1 MDKNKEI
8 NGIILVN
15 KPQNWTS
22 HDCVAVV
29 RRMTGIK
36 RVGHTGTLDPMATG
50 VLPVCIG
57 TTTRIM
63 DYLDLDYKT
72 YVCTL
77 KLGITTDTEDI
88 WGEVLTEDDSW
99 KNITHE
105 QMSMAVDC
113 FQGDVE
119 QIPPKY
125 SALKV
130 NGRKLYEYARSGQEV
145 EIKSRKIHV
154 KDIKIDRF
162 TEDGFTFTVVCS
174 KGTYVRTIC
183 KDIGEKLGCGA
194 TMTSLERVASGVFKI
209 EDAITMD
216 QIKEMSR
223 EEIFGKMYDTD
234 YPLVHFGKISLS
246 KKATID
252 FVNGKNI
259 KVQDGQFYLSEKVRV
274 NIPPEERVDDRIF
287 RYERVDVL
295 DENCKIELETNHD
308 NMFNVYMG
316 NEFVGVAKISD
327 NYLRSDKV
335 FNVRMQNEVI

>member
-1 MDKNKEI
+1 MDKNREI

-57 TTTRIM
+57 TSTRIM

-72 YVCTL
+72 YICTL
-77 KLGITTDTEDI
+77 KLGVTTDTEDI
-88 WGEVLTEDDSW
+88 WGEVITKDDSY
-99 KNITHE
+99 KSLTRKAMEEAIN
-105 QMSMAVDC
+105 C
-113 FQGDVE
+113 FVGDVE

-130 NGRKLYEYARSGQEV
+130 NGKKLYEYARSGQDV

-154 KDIKIDRF
+154 KSIKIDEF

-194 TMTSLERVASGVFKI
+194 TMSNLVRVQSGIFNI
-209 EDAITMD
+209 DDAFTMD
-216 QIKEMSR
+216 EIKAMTK
-223 EEIFGKMYDTD
+223 EEIFSNLYDTD
-234 YPLVHFGKISLS
+234 YPLIHFGKIVLS
-246 KKATID
+246 KLATID

-259 KVQDGQFYLSEKVRV
+259 KASDGKFYISEKVKKF
-274 NIPPEERVDDRIF
+274 IPEEERTDEKYF

-295 DENCKIELETNHD
+295 DENCKIELESNHQEMY
-308 NMFNVYMG
+308 NIYME
-316 NEFVGVAKISD
+316 NEFVGVGKISD
-327 NYLRSDKV
+327 GYLKSDKV
-335 FNVRMQNEVI
+335 FNVRMQK

>member
-1 MDKNKEI
+1 MDNNREI

-15 KPQNWTS
+15 KPPKWTS

-57 TTTRIM
+57 TSTRIM

-88 WGEVLTEDDSW
+88 WGEVLTTDDSY
-99 KNITHE
+99 KSIDRETMVN
-105 QMSMAVDC
+105 AVNS
-113 FQGDVE
+113 FIGDVE

-145 EIKSRKIHV
+145 EIKPRKIHV
-154 KDIKIDRF
+154 KSIKIDKF

-194 TMTSLERVASGVFKI
+194 TMSELVRTQSGIFKI
-209 EDAITMD
+209 EDAFSMD
-216 QIKEMSR
+216 EIKAMTR
-223 EEIFGKMYDTD
+223 EEIFGKLYDTD
-234 YPLVHFGKISLS
+234 YPLIHFGRIVLS
-246 KKATID
+246 QLAAVD
-252 FVNGKNI
+252 FVNGKSI
-259 KVQDGQFYLSEKVRV
+259 KTADGKFYLSEKVKKF
-274 NIPPEERVDDRIF
+274 IPEEERTDAKYF

-295 DENCKIELETNHD
+295 DENCKIELESSHQQ
-308 NMFNVYMG
+308 MFNIYMG
-316 NEFVGVAKISD
+316 NEFIGVGKISD
-327 NYLRSDKV
+327 GYLKSDKV
-335 FNVRMQNEVI
+335 FNVRMQK